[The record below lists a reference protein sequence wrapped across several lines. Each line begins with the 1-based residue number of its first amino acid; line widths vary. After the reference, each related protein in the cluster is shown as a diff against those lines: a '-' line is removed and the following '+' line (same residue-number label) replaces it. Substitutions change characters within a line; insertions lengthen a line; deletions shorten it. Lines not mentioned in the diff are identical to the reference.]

1 MWQMYLKQTM
11 HISLLATN
19 NPISSNLTEECNFMK
34 KLISFLLMLTLTLF
48 SVGCDILNQSPSK
61 LVELEKYSAM
71 TIDGTT
77 SIEVVYDYID
87 IEGEF
92 TYEFV
97 IEDQETIEK
106 IMTEVF
112 NLELKNYPKNQDID
126 VYQRW
131 IIVKQNNNEYHI
143 DLTLAFDGEKR
154 YICQSQKVRD
164 IIEKYIEDNLMK

>member
-1 MWQMYLKQTM
+1 
-11 HISLLATN
+11 
-19 NPISSNLTEECNFMK
+19 MK

-77 SIEVVYDYID
+77 SIEVVYDYI
-87 IEGEF
+87 EGEF
-92 TYEFV
+92 TTYEFV
-97 IEDQETIEK
+97 IDDPETITA

-112 NLELKNYPKNQDID
+112 NTELKDYPEDRDID
-126 VYQRW
+126 FYHRR
-131 IIVKQNNNEYHI
+131 IIVHQGDVEYHI
-143 DLTLAFDGEKR
+143 NLCYNSDENGNSYL
-154 YICQSQKVRD
+154 YQSHGTSD